1 MIKQISVFLENKTGA
16 LGEVVKFMAE
26 NNINLRALSIADTED
41 FGILRII
48 TDDPDSSIEKIKNA
62 GYSAKLTNVLAV
74 EIDDKPGSVSKI
86 VDVLSTEGISIE
98 YTYAFLSKKA
108 DRAYII
114 IRADNS
120 EKASELLKKSGITV
134 SQQQDLF

>member
-26 NNINLRALSIADTED
+26 NNVNLRALSIADTED

-48 TDDPDSSIEKIKNA
+48 TDDPDSTIEKIKNA

-74 EIDDKPGSVSKI
+74 EIDDKPGSFSKI
-86 VDVLSTEGISIE
+86 VDVLSNEGISIE

>member
-26 NNINLRALSIADTED
+26 NNVNLRALSIADTED

-48 TDDPDSSIEKIKNA
+48 TDNPEGTIDKIKEA

-74 EIDDKPGSVSKI
+74 EIDDKPGSFSKI
-86 VDVLSTEGISIE
+86 VDVLSNEGISIE

-114 IRADNS
+114 IRADDS
-120 EKASELLKKSGITV
+120 EKAAELLKKSGIAV
-134 SQQQDLF
+134 SGQQDLF

>member
-26 NNINLRALSIADTED
+26 NNVNLRALSIADTED

-48 TDDPDSSIEKIKNA
+48 TDDPDSSIEKIKIA

-74 EIDDKPGSVSKI
+74 EIDDKPGSFSKI
-86 VDVLSTEGISIE
+86 VDVLSNEGISIE

>member
-74 EIDDKPGSVSKI
+74 EIDDKPGSFSKI
-86 VDVLSTEGISIE
+86 VDVLSNEGISIE

>member
-26 NNINLRALSIADTED
+26 NNVNLRALSIADTED

>member
-62 GYSAKLTNVLAV
+62 GYSAKLTNVVAV
-74 EIDDKPGSVSKI
+74 EIDDKPGSFSKI
-86 VDVLSTEGISIE
+86 VDVLSNEGISIE

>member
-26 NNINLRALSIADTED
+26 NNVNLRALSIADTED

-48 TDDPDSSIEKIKNA
+48 TDNPEGTIDKIKEA

-74 EIDDKPGSVSKI
+74 EIDDKPGSFSKI
-86 VDVLSTEGISIE
+86 VDVLSNEGISIE

-114 IRADNS
+114 IRADDS
-120 EKASELLKKSGITV
+120 EKAVELLKKSGIAV
-134 SQQQDLF
+134 SGQQDLF

>member
-26 NNINLRALSIADTED
+26 NNVNLRALSIADTED

-74 EIDDKPGSVSKI
+74 EIDDKPGSFSKI
-86 VDVLSTEGISIE
+86 VDVLSNEGISIE

-114 IRADNS
+114 IRADDS
-120 EKASELLKKSGITV
+120 EKAAELLKKSGIAV
-134 SQQQDLF
+134 SVQQDLF

>member
-26 NNINLRALSIADTED
+26 NNVNLRALSIADTED

-74 EIDDKPGSVSKI
+74 EIDDKPGSFSKI
-86 VDVLSTEGISIE
+86 VDVLSNEGISIE

-120 EKASELLKKSGITV
+120 EKAAELLKKSGIAV
-134 SQQQDLF
+134 SGQQDLF

>member
-26 NNINLRALSIADTED
+26 NNVNLRALSIADTED

-48 TDDPDSSIEKIKNA
+48 TDDPEGTIDKIKEA

-74 EIDDKPGSVSKI
+74 EIDDKPGSFSKI
-86 VDVLSTEGISIE
+86 VDVLSNERISIE

-114 IRADNS
+114 IRADDS
-120 EKASELLKKSGITV
+120 EKAAELLKKSGIAV
-134 SQQQDLF
+134 SGQQDLF

>member
-48 TDDPDSSIEKIKNA
+48 TDDPDSSIEKINNA

-74 EIDDKPGSVSKI
+74 EIDDKPGSFSKI

>member
-26 NNINLRALSIADTED
+26 NNVNLRALSIADTED

-48 TDDPDSSIEKIKNA
+48 TDNPEGTIDKIKEA

-74 EIDDKPGSVSKI
+74 EIDDKPGSFSKI
-86 VDVLSTEGISIE
+86 VDVLSNEGISIE

-114 IRADNS
+114 IRADDS
-120 EKASELLKKSGITV
+120 EKAAELLKKSGIAV
-134 SQQQDLF
+134 SVQQDLF

>member
-26 NNINLRALSIADTED
+26 NNVNLRALSIADTED

-74 EIDDKPGSVSKI
+74 EIDDKPGSFSKI
-86 VDVLSTEGISIE
+86 VDVLSNEGISIE

>member
-26 NNINLRALSIADTED
+26 NNVNLRALSIADTED

-48 TDDPDSSIEKIKNA
+48 TDDPDSTIEKIKNA

-74 EIDDKPGSVSKI
+74 EIDDKPGSFSKI
-86 VDVLSTEGISIE
+86 VDVLSNEGISIE

-108 DRAYII
+108 DRAYISI
-114 IRADNS
+114 TADNS

>member
-26 NNINLRALSIADTED
+26 NNVNLRALSIADTED

-48 TDDPDSSIEKIKNA
+48 TDDPEGTIDKIKKA

-74 EIDDKPGSVSKI
+74 EIDDKPGSFSKI
-86 VDVLSTEGISIE
+86 VDVLSNEGISIE
-98 YTYAFLSKKA
+98 YTYAFVSKKA

-114 IRADNS
+114 IRADDS
-120 EKASELLKKSGITV
+120 EKAVELLKKSGIAV
-134 SQQQDLF
+134 SGQQDLF